1 MFGIFNA
8 VTDAVENGLDIL
20 GGLAEGETSTKRQL
34 AKLIS
39 DGVSIYTISEA
50 TGIAVDVLES
60 IVDSE

>member
-20 GGLAEGETSTKRQL
+20 GGLAEGETPTKRQL